1 MDVIPLFFVLGV
13 AARLIRSDLK
23 VPGAVYELLAIYL
36 LLAIG
41 LKGGVELARQDVLS
55 LLPAVGLVLLMGIAL
70 PLLAF
75 PLLKLRFAR
84 ADAASIA
91 AHYGS
96 VSVVTYAVCATALT
110 TRQLDYEAYFP
121 IFVAILEVPA
131 ILIGVMLARIGT
143 GEAGKPTKWG
153 PLAHEIFSS
162 KSVVLLIGG
171 IAIGWIGGPTSIEP
185 LVPLFYTL
193 FKGALCLFLLEM
205 GLVAASRLDD
215 LRRAGAFL
223 VAFGILFPLV
233 GAAFGLACGWLL
245 GFTPGGVA
253 LLMTLGASASYIAAP
268 AAMRIAVPE
277 ANPTLSIG
285 AALGITFPFNIMV
298 GIPLYIAIA
307 ERLRS

>member
-13 AARLIRSDLK
+13 AARLIKSDLK
-23 VPGAVYELLAIYL
+23 IPGAVYELLSIYL

-70 PLLAF
+70 PLFAF
-75 PLLKLRFAR
+75 PILKLRFAR

-131 ILIGVMLARIGT
+131 ILIGVLLARIGG
-143 GEAGKPTKWG
+143 GESGTPTKWG
-153 PLAHEIFSS
+153 PLAHEIFSG

-223 VAFGILFPLV
+223 VAFGILFPLL
-233 GAAFGLACGWLL
+233 GAAVGLACGWLL

-285 AALGITFPFNIMV
+285 AALGITFPFNIMA
-298 GIPLYIAIA
+298 GIPLYIAVA
-307 ERLRS
+307 EWLRS